1 LPDILKEYGYKS
13 YFIASTE
20 KNSPLNTMLKT
31 LNFDKVLGMGN
42 FIGYQRDRMTDKQT
56 FNALQYFLRS
66 QENKKEHFF
75 IGVYPS
81 GTHHGQDSPNEKY
94 FDGSNPL
101 YNKFYNYDFQLGKF
115 VEFFRHSSFY
125 NNTLLIITADHSTFP
140 STEYKKAFNSDSRYF
155 VGEIPFL
162 VIGGNISPELLD
174 ADGKNSLSFAPTIL
188 HMLGIQYS
196 MNYFLGC
203 SLFDKD
209 CTSPFSHLSAIGSDY
224 FITSKENRVELISN
238 SSDSE
243 LIKLAECFYNISG

>member
-1 LPDILKEYGYKS
+1 MS
-13 YFIASTE
+13 SHRHFIS
-20 KNSPLNTMLKT
+20 LHC
-31 LNFDKVLGMGN
+31 
-42 FIGYQRDRMTDKQT
+42 
-56 FNALQYFLRS
+56 YFLRS

-94 FDGSNPL
+94 FDGNNPL

-115 VEFFRHSSFY
+115 VDFFRRSSFY
-125 NNTLLIITADHSTFP
+125 NNTLLIITSDHSTFP

-162 VIGGNISPELLD
+162 VIGGDITPEILD

-203 SLFDKD
+203 SLFDKE

-224 FITSKENRVELISN
+224 FITSKENHVELIPN
-238 SSDSE
+238 NSDSE
-243 LIKLAECFYNISG
+243 LIKLAERFYNISG